1 MKDAVKNDLRDELQ
15 ELLNENE
22 WLLEDIITK
31 SANGKFKFN
40 QDHSSAIV
48 DLFFESIINTTVK
61 HKKLKVIGF
70 GNFEVVERK
79 GKKGRNPQTGEG
91 IWIEPTKVP
100 KFSPGKTFKDR
111 VK

>member
-1 MKDAVKNDLRDELQ
+1 MKDAGKNDLRDELQ

-40 QDHSSAIV
+40 QDQSTAIV

-61 HKKLKVIGF
+61 YKKLKVIGF
-70 GNFEVVERK
+70 GNFEVKERK
-79 GKKGRNPQTGEG
+79 ARKGHNPQTQEE
-91 IWIEPTKVP
+91 IWIEATNVP